1 MASSSSQPLP
11 MLKVLLTGPSG
22 AGKSA
27 LLMRYCDDEFDPDTA
42 SATIGVDFKSKTL
55 SVRGKPYRVTLYD
68 TAGQER
74 FRTLSTS
81 FYRGGHGV
89 ILVYDISSRASFL
102 ALDKWFEEAEAN
114 TTEDVVLYLVGSK
127 LDKALQGR
135 QVSPE
140 EGRALAEAHGAHFCE
155 ASAKTGENVRKP
167 FVEVVNQI
175 VQNPD
180 LLATARSGRAAGTVS
195 MNGGDQSSFSGCSC

>member
-1 MASSSSQPLP
+1 MASSQPLP

-27 LLMRYCDDEFDPDTA
+27 LLTRYCDDEFDPETA
-42 SATIGVDFKSKTL
+42 SATIGIDFKSKTL

-102 ALDKWFEEAEAN
+102 AMDKWFEEAEAN
-114 TTEDVVLYLVGSK
+114 TMGGVVMYLVGSK
-127 LDKALQGR
+127 LDKAEQGR
-135 QVSPE
+135 QVAAE
-140 EGRALAEAHGAHFCE
+140 EGRALADAHGARFCE
-155 ASAKTGENVRKP
+155 ASAKTGENVRRP
-167 FVEVVNQI
+167 FVEVIDQI

-180 LLATARSGRAAGTVS
+180 LLTTARSGRAAGTVPVHGS
-195 MNGGDQSSFSGCSC
+195 DQDSFSGCSC